1 MIARPLVTIFQKS
14 FHLFLVWIDDTLGD
28 DTMPLE
34 VIIVPTVQLMLT
46 ILKALVLTNLVVF
59 D

>member
-14 FHLFLVWIDDTLGD
+14 FHQFLVWIDDTLGD
-28 DTMPLE
+28 GMMPLE

-46 ILKALVLTNLVVF
+46 ILKVLVLTNLVVF